1 MFDTAQT
8 IVFSKTVCPFCV
20 KAKTILDDKNIEYK
34 VLTLDVDLNKD
45 EMVAL
50 IQEKEGIVVN
60 TVPQIYLDGKYIGGH
75 DDLVAFFERQET
87 DIDLDGFEL

>member
-1 MFDTAQT
+1 MFSTVET
-8 IVFSKTVCPFCV
+8 IIFSKTVCPFCV
-20 KAKTILDDKNIEYK
+20 KAKAILDDKNIAYK
-34 VLTLDVDLNKD
+34 VFTLDVDLSKE

-75 DDLVAFFERQET
+75 DDLVAFFERQDT
-87 DIDLDGFEL
+87 GMDLGDFEL